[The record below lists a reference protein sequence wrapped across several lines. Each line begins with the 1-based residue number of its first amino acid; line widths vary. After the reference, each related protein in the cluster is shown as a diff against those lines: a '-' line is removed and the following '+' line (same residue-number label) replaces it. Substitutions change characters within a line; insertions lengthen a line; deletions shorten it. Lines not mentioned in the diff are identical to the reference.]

1 MIPPDPDP
9 LESLED
15 DTPVESLAE
24 GFSEVMRLFQVIKPL
39 LVDDMGLYYTIYTY
53 IYIICTYIH
62 MYDIHIYDNIHKS
75 NDIYILS

>member
-1 MIPPDPDP
+1 MRKPLCKDYMIPPDPDP

-53 IYIICTYIH
+53 TYI
-62 MYDIHIYDNIHKS
+62 
-75 NDIYILS
+75 